1 MTRLITTRRA
11 QPQALGDK
19 AANRAEQATPSLS
32 DGADFALSKPKAEA
46 PPPHPNAD
54 ASAPVMPT
62 GAPVA
67 AYSKTLD
74 YKSCQTIMCLTKEM
88 ARHLLP
94 SVPASVTA
102 TGALFASFTLTSR
115 NLATV
120 LPTQPAAVLKSRLR
134 DACAVP

>member
-1 MTRLITTRRA
+1 MRS
-11 QPQALGDK
+11 QALGDK
-19 AANRAEQATPSLS
+19 AANRAKQATPSLS

-46 PPPHPNAD
+46 AAGGHPSRGPVTD
-54 ASAPVMPT
+54 ASAPALPT

-94 SVPASVTA
+94 SVRPP
-102 TGALFASFTLTSR
+102 SR
-115 NLATV
+115 
-120 LPTQPAAVLKSRLR
+120 QPVCSLG
-134 DACAVP
+134 

>member
-1 MTRLITTRRA
+1 MCLMAHGSDSWVSPSHLIAVLEKSHA
-11 QPQALGDK
+11 QVPPLCVQALGNK
-19 AANRAEQATPSLS
+19 AANRAEQATTLSS
-32 DGADFALSKPKAEA
+32 DGDVALSKPKTENPAG
-46 PPPHPNAD
+46 PHRPD
-54 ASAPVMPT
+54 AGALTPLPT

-102 TGALFASFTLTSR
+102 TGAHS
-115 NLATV
+115 LAV
-120 LPTQPAAVLKSRLR
+120 
-134 DACAVP
+134 

>member
-1 MTRLITTRRA
+1 M
-11 QPQALGDK
+11 GDK
-19 AANRAEQATPSLS
+19 AADRAEQVTLSLS
-32 DGADFALSKPKAEA
+32 DGDFALSKPKTETADGHCRA
-46 PPPHPNAD
+46 SNA
-54 ASAPVMPT
+54 APVLPVPT

-102 TGALFASFTLTSR
+102 TGA
-115 NLATV
+115 
-120 LPTQPAAVLKSRLR
+120 
-134 DACAVP
+134 